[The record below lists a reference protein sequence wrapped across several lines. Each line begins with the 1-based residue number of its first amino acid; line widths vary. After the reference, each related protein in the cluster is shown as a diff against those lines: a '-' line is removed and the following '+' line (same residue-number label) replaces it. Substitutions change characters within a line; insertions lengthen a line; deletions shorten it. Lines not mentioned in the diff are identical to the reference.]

1 MADLKI
7 TPGPWAYHSAQC
19 DPFPPT
25 KEGLL
30 RFVEE
35 CWDKSDG
42 EHWGAIVA
50 DSSKMVAILGNGPT
64 TGPNSKA
71 IEAVPLYEDLRKAE
85 NELQA
90 AIAEARERPL
100 DQSKRDLVSGKKVAV
115 SKALEALNA
124 ALEVNGG

>member
-1 MADLKI
+1 MAELGI
-7 TPGPWAYHSAQC
+7 TPGPWVYHSAQC

-30 RFVEE
+30 RFVGE

-71 IEAVPLYEDLRKAE
+71 FEAVPEMLDALIACRDNYGKYGGLVNDPTAPG
-85 NELQA
+85 EL
-90 AIAEARERPL
+90 IT
-100 DQSKRDLVSGKKVAV
+100 KI
-115 SKALEALNA
+115 NA
-124 ALEVNGG
+124 ALEKAGVTG